1 MTEIQAE
8 YGVSVPTISLNLV
21 EGAIYWMCAGST
33 PDEAKA
39 SYKRQFKVDPPITII
54 IPSGDYLNFFMP
66 VPGGAE

>member
-1 MTEIQAE
+1 MNKPLSIKSSE
-8 YGVSVPTISLNLV
+8 STIKINLV
-21 EGAIYWMCAGST
+21 ENKIYWMCAGST

-39 SYKRQFKVDPPITII
+39 SYKRQFKIEPPVTII